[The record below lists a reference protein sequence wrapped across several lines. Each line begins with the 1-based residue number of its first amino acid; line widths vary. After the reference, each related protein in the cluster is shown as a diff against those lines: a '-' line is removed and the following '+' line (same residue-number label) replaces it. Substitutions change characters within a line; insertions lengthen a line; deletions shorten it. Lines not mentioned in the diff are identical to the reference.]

1 MLVAVVCPVC
11 IFADGLSS
19 HFAAMKPVEKVLTFP
34 SLETFAIGCRSAD
47 IFAAVIDVSQG
58 IDLDEMR
65 AISVDHPNITLLA
78 IGLPE
83 QKQEVIRCGRAG
95 FSGFVFRNSTRDE
108 LDSAFND
115 MLNGKLSCS
124 AEVSQE
130 LLRSLFNSH
139 GSQPQ
144 DTTRDALTNREA
156 EVARLIARGLSNK
169 EIARSLG
176 LSAATVKNH
185 VHHVLQKLQTARRNN
200 VMQLVR
206 KEPWLAAAGSSKSP

>member
-19 HFAAMKPVEKVLTFP
+19 HFAAMESVDKVVTYP
-34 SLETFAIGCRSAD
+34 SLETFAIGCRTFE
-47 IFAAVIDVSQG
+47 IFAAVVDVSQG

-65 AISVDHPNITLLA
+65 SISIDHPDMTLLA

-108 LDSAFND
+108 LDSAFNN

-139 GSQPQ
+139 GPQ
-144 DTTRDALTNREA
+144 SLEITRDALTIREA
-156 EVARLIARGLSNK
+156 EVARLIAQGLSNK

-176 LSAATVKNH
+176 LSAATIKNH
-185 VHHVLQKLQTARRNN
+185 VHHVLQKLQTARRSN

-206 KEPWLAAAGSSKSP
+206 KEPWLAASNSGK